1 MKTLGE
7 LIKNY
12 RKEQGLSL
20 RDFEALCGISH
31 SYIAK
36 LEKGIDRRT
45 GNPIE
50 PTLDLVEKIA
60 KAMGLSLD
68 SILRAIGKIDA
79 PDNSNQY
86 ENIETAQGLLFK
98 NNNVVSNKSEVLSQ
112 KDEKDVQKRMQK
124 IKDDLLSGP
133 EGLMF
138 AGEPMSP
145 EAVESVLS
153 ALEFGITQAKLLN
166 KKFTPKKYRK

>member
-20 RDFEALCGISH
+20 RDFEASCGISH

-60 KAMGLSLD
+60 RAMGLSLD
-68 SILRAIGKIDA
+68 SILRAIGKIDT
-79 PDNSNQY
+79 PENSNQY
-86 ENIETAQGLLFK
+86 GNTKAAQGLLFK
-98 NNNVVSNKSEVLSQ
+98 NNYVISNKSEVLSQ
-112 KDEKDVQKRMQK
+112 KDEKDIEKRMQK
-124 IKDDLLSGP
+124 IKADLLSGP
-133 EGLMF
+133 EGLIF

-145 EAVESVLS
+145 EAIQSVLS
-153 ALEFGITQAKLLN
+153 ALEFGITQATILN